1 MIKNLKEMKK
11 EILFQLKW
19 LAIVSLAIYLMLSFI
34 NWDITIIK
42 QIPTAKSDVR
52 TTIVFVFIIIN
63 AIIRMVYETS
73 VKPKK

>member
-1 MIKNLKEMKK
+1 MKK